1 MINNILAVDI
11 ETDSLDFTKGN
22 IKLISLYNEKT
33 KVVYENVDD
42 IRNILEDK
50 SVMKVFHNA
59 KFDVSWLKYNGIE
72 VNNYTDTMIMAKLL
86 GYENVKL
93 DYLVKTYFN
102 KSLSKELQHS
112 DNWKGEKITDDHK
125 KYCLD
130 DAKYTFKLYNELIKG
145 IDKNNL
151 KEILEIEI
159 NALPAIVE
167 LTLNGIYLDMDEW
180 KIEVKKLEEKAKDIE
195 LEFKSRLSKNTLN
208 INSPKQIIEAF
219 RENGIPIKST
229 ADEVL
234 AQFEYLYDEVRL
246 LRKYRKISKNINTYG
261 YKIQEYL
268 DCNGVIRPSWNQIG
282 AKTGRM
288 SCSKPALQGVP
299 SIMRKYFKARDGYTF
314 VIADYSQV
322 ELRILA
328 EVSKD
333 RTLINA
339 YKNDLDLHSI
349 TASKVINKP
358 IEMITESERKIG
370 KTLNFGIAYGITENG
385 LRNQMYKSL
394 GTDLTEEEA
403 KKYRINFFE
412 SYKGVYI
419 IQDILLRAK
428 NIRSLGG
435 RQWSSDLKSNQKLN
449 YSIQGTGADIL
460 KTALSYLMES
470 KDDDWKLCAVVHD
483 EILLEVPEKVSNKA
497 KVVLKDS
504 MEKAMNKFIKEVP
517 CKIDIKISNT
527 WCK

>member
-1 MINNILAVDI
+1 MKIYATDI
-11 ETDSLDFTKGN
+11 ETDSLDLTNGK
-22 IKLISLYNEKT
+22 IKLISIFG
-33 KVVYENVDD
+33 DD
-42 IRNILEDK
+42 KEDTFSDVNQLKPILEDPK
-50 SVMKVFHNA
+50 TLKVFHNA

-102 KSLSKELQHS
+102 KELSKELQHS
-112 DNWKGEKITDDHK
+112 DNWKGDNISEDHK

-130 DAKYTFKLYNELIKG
+130 DAKYTFKLYNELIKE

-159 NALPAIVE
+159 NTLPAIVD
-167 LTLNGIYLDMDEW
+167 LTINGIYLDMDEW
-180 KIEVKKLEEKAKDIE
+180 KIEVKNLEKKAKEIE
-195 LEFKSRLSKNTLN
+195 SEFKCKLSNNNLN

-268 DCNGVIRPSWNQIG
+268 DSKGVIRPSWNQIG

-288 SCSKPALQGVP
+288 SCSKPALQGIP
-299 SIMRKYFKARDGYTF
+299 SIMRKHFKAREGYMF
-314 VIADYSQV
+314 VVADYSQV

-328 EVSKD
+328 EVSRD
-333 RTLINA
+333 STLIDA
-339 YKNDLDLHSI
+339 YKNDLDLHTI
-349 TASKVINKP
+349 TASKVLNKP
-358 IEMITESERKIG
+358 IESINDVERKIG
-370 KTLNFGIAYGITENG
+370 KSLNFGIVYGITENG
-385 LRNQMYKSL
+385 IQNQIKKNL
-394 GTDLTEEEA
+394 GIELTREEA
-403 KKYRINFFE
+403 MEYRTNFFGA
-412 SYKGVYI
+412 YKEVYA
-419 IQDILLRAK
+419 IQDILLK
-428 NIRSLGG
+428 SQKITSLGG
-435 RQWSSDLKSNQKLN
+435 RIWSENLKSNQKLN
-449 YSIQGTGADIL
+449 YCIQGTGADIL
-460 KTALSYLMES
+460 KVALSYLMEI
-470 KDDDWKLCAVVHD
+470 KDNTWKLCAVVHD
-483 EILLEVPEKVSNKA
+483 EILLEVPENDTYRA
-497 KVVLKDS
+497 KEALKSS
-504 MEKAMNKFIKEVP
+504 MEQAMNKFVKQVP
-517 CKIDIKISNT
+517 CKVDIKINNS

>member
-1 MINNILAVDI
+1 MIVAVDI
-11 ETDSLDFTKGN
+11 ETDSLDITRGN
-22 IKLISLYNEKT
+22 IKLVSLYGKDYKDT
-33 KVVYENVDD
+33 YENILD
-42 IRNILEDK
+42 IKEVLENPKILK
-50 SVMKVFHNA
+50 IFHNA

-93 DYLVKTYFN
+93 DCLVKTYFN
-102 KSLSKELQHS
+102 KTLSKELQHS
-112 DNWKGEKITDDHK
+112 DNWKDNNISDAHK

-130 DAKYTFKLYNELIKG
+130 DAKYTFKLYNELIKE

-299 SIMRKYFKARDGYTF
+299 SIMRKYFKAREGYMF
-314 VIADYSQV
+314 VVADYSQV

-328 EVSKD
+328 EVSRD
-333 RTLINA
+333 STLIDA
-339 YKNDLDLHSI
+339 YKNDLDLHTI
-349 TASKVINKP
+349 TASKVLTKP
-358 IEMITESERKIG
+358 IESINDVERKIG
-370 KTLNFGIAYGITENG
+370 KSLNFGIVYGITENG
-385 LRNQMYKSL
+385 IQNQIKKNL
-394 GTDLTEEEA
+394 GIDLTREEA
-403 KKYRINFFE
+403 MQYRTNFFGA
-412 SYKGVYI
+412 YKEVYA
-419 IQDILLRAK
+419 IQDILLK
-428 NIRSLGG
+428 SQKVRSLGG
-435 RQWSSDLKSNQKLN
+435 RSWSENLKSNQKLN
-449 YSIQGTGADIL
+449 YCIQGTGADIL
-460 KTALSYLMES
+460 KVALSYLMEI
-470 KDDDWKLCAVVHD
+470 KDNAWKLCAVVHD
-483 EILLEVPEKVSNKA
+483 EILLEVPESDIYRA
-497 KVVLKDS
+497 KEALKNS
-504 MEKAMNKFIKEVP
+504 MEQAMNKFVKQVP
-517 CKIDIKISNT
+517 CKVDIKINNS